1 MGEALVLRT
10 SVGTPL
16 EGMTITPGKQDYVI
30 PKGKFLTGPVVIKGD
45 KNLVPEN
52 IVAGESI
59 FDVPGSRRPND
70 LLIYTGLTEPEKKLG
85 LWIPCEVE
93 ITTIVFAPEY
103 NLEDGIYPEG
113 TLILPISTY
122 NRFQLSDMMPSVYSS
137 APFVYT
143 KGELIRYTTAKIGTG
158 TAWEP
163 FDITIPL
170 IQDGIHNKQLFGQFN
185 RYDFCQTPNY
195 PKGYSDVKAAQ
206 RNGILLFYLNQRSSH
221 HVFYTWMSD
230 TKINT
235 SRYGKM
241 TIELESTIEE
251 NIGGVPSTE
260 FDSYAAAKIGFKT
273 SPSSTA
279 VDNFIALADIDPSV
293 KKYEVNIS
301 YLNEGYFA
309 VQLSAYE
316 YGAITLNISSITLS

>member
-1 MGEALVLRT
+1 MGDGFVLRT

-16 EGMTITPGKQDYVI
+16 EATTIIPGTADIII
-30 PKGKFLTGPVVIKGD
+30 PKGKFLAGPLTIKGD
-45 KNLVPEN
+45 KNLIPDN
-52 IVAGESI
+52 IVKDKTI
-59 FDVPGSRRPND
+59 FGVEGVRRPND
-70 LLIYTGLTEPEKKLG
+70 LMIYTGLTEPEQKLG

-103 NLEDGIYPEG
+103 NLEEAMYPEG

-137 APFVYT
+137 APFVYA

-163 FDITIPL
+163 FDISIPL
-170 IQDGIHNKQLFGQFN
+170 IQDGLHNKQLFNQFN
-185 RYDFCQTPNY
+185 RYDYCQTPNY

-230 TKINT
+230 TKINI

-241 TIELESTIEE
+241 TIELESTLEE
-251 NIGGVPSTE
+251 NIGGIPSTQ
-260 FDSYAAAKIGFKT
+260 FGSYAAAKIGFKI
-273 SPSSTA
+273 SASSTM

-293 KKYEVNIS
+293 KKYEINIS
-301 YLNEGYFA
+301 YLNEAYFA

-316 YGAITLNISSITLS
+316 YGAVTLNISRIILS